1 MLEVLAYYVPCGDAV
16 GEASGGVWLWLLVA
30 GQGLLAEAAPGRTKS
45 WGPGVRWGGEDP
57 GSGQPLISTMGMS
70 TMELVMDGGQLLAC
84 SLASGGEQAALGW
97 PLLGVVLLGTWLS
110 LALVHGD
117 TGPRLWRLEEE
128 LAGLSKDLEDD
139 CGLEMLE
146 RRRDWLL

>member
-1 MLEVLAYYVPCGDAV
+1 MSLAGPCGDAV

-30 GQGLLAEAAPGRTKS
+30 GQGLLAEAVPGRTKS

-70 TMELVMDGGQLLAC
+70 TMELAMDGGQLLAC

-117 TGPRLWRLEEE
+117 TWPRLWRLEEE

-146 RRRDWLL
+146 WRRDWLLPNT